1 MLHTAFLKIP
11 NFLNSEKH
19 IALRTANIDLHFFFF
34 LLLLAKEM
42 ATHFSVLA
50 WRIPGTE
57 EPSRLQSMGLHR
69 IGHDCSDLAAAA
81 AALFYKSQNKTKK
94 TSIMNLLIFKFRV
107 LYHQQAFI
115 KIVTSGQNCCF

>member
-1 MLHTAFLKIP
+1 MT
-11 NFLNSEKH
+11 
-19 IALRTANIDLHFFFF
+19 
-34 LLLLAKEM
+34 
-42 ATHFSVLA
+42 THSSVLV

-57 EPSRLQSMGLHR
+57 EPSRLQSMGSHR
-69 IGHDCSDLAAAA
+69 VGHDCSNLAAA